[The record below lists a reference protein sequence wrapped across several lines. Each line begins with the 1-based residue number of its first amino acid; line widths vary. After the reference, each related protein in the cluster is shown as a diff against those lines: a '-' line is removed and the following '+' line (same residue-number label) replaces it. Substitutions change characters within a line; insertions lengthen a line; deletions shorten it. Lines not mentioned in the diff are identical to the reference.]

1 MLQGLDR
8 EWNEV
13 GSDQRFATYTTL
25 PAGTATFR
33 VEGATSRGPWDEPGA
48 ALRIEVLPAWWNSWW
63 FRVTYIAV
71 LLLVAAAI
79 YIYRRS
85 QQKLEEERSERLR
98 QAQADLAHINR
109 VSTMGDL
116 TASLAHEIKQPI
128 AAAATNANTSFR
140 RLSPDP
146 PRVPAAPDSTASI
159 V

>member
-1 MLQGLDR
+1 MLQGRDR
-8 EWNEV
+8 EWHEV
-13 GSDQRFATYTTL
+13 GSDQRFATYPTL
-25 PAGTATFR
+25 FAGTYTFR

-109 VSTMGDL
+109 VSTMGDR
-116 TASLAHEIKQPI
+116 TASLAHQIKQPI
-128 AAAATNANTSFR
+128 APASTNANPSFR
-140 RLSPDP
+140 CLAPVHPDL
-146 PRVPAAPDSTASI
+146 
-159 V
+159 